1 LATVASLMVNI
12 GANLS
17 NFEKGIN
24 KVTRKLDRTSRKI
37 GNAGKTMTSTF
48 TAPIVGAGIAAA
60 KMAGDFE
67 ESLNKV
73 STIADDTVMSLDE
86 IRSGALELSSRMGIA
101 ATDINEALYQTISAT
116 GDTVNALSYVEVAAQ
131 AAEGG
136 FTDITTSVDGLT
148 TVMNAYGL
156 EGTAAMQEV
165 SDQMLMAQNYG
176 KTTFGEMAASIGN
189 VIPIASSLNVSTE
202 ELFASIATLTK
213 NGIQT
218 SQAITGLKAAYS
230 NILKPSKEASD
241 LAAELGIEFNSA
253 HLQSVGW
260 AEFLDEIREKTGGN
274 AEAMATLFGSVE
286 GLNAVTVLATTGAE
300 DFSGALDAMADSAG
314 ATQEAYDKMNQGF
327 NDTFGDMLVN
337 LQNLGIQFGEVIL
350 PYLMQGIGYLESLVN
365 WFSGLDDISK
375 KMIVQFAGMVA
386 VVGPLLLIVSQGIA
400 VFSALS
406 TQFYY
411 FVAIIDM
418 VTMGIGSIFAWIG
431 KVVGIIAGSLMS
443 GLQALFAFIVANP
456 IVLVIAAIIAALILL
471 WKNWDTVKTWILE
484 TVTKLREGVS
494 QKFTE
499 LSTSVS
505 ETVEKMNNWLT
516 EKWDGLKTGAVS
528 IFDGIKTGVID
539 AFEGLKTKALTIWD
553 SIGSGI
559 RGTINFI
566 IRGVNTLI
574 AGMNKISFKI
584 PEWVPGVGGKS
595 FGINIPKIPMLAA
608 GGIVTKPTLAMV
620 GEAGPEAVIPLSK
633 GYGPTSDGPRPI
645 VIYLDGSKIYEG
657 VDESLGDRLLGV
669 GGV

>member
-48 TAPIVGAGIAAA
+48 TVPIVGAGVAAA

-67 ESLNKV
+67 GSLNKV
-73 STIADDTVMSLDE
+73 STIADEAVLSLDE
-86 IRSGALELSSRMGIA
+86 IRDGALKLSSEMGIA
-101 ATDINEALYQTISAT
+101 GTEINEALYQAISAT
-116 GDTVNALSYVEVAAQ
+116 GDTANALSYVEVAAK

-136 FTDITTSVDGLT
+136 FTDVTTSIDGLT

-156 EGTAAMQEV
+156 QGTEAMQSV

-189 VIPIASSLNVSTE
+189 VIPIASALNVSTE

-230 NILKPSKEASD
+230 NILKPSKQASD
-241 LAAELGIEFNSA
+241 LAAELGLEFNSA

-260 AEFLDEIREKTGGN
+260 AQFLAEINEKTGGS
-274 AEAMATLFGSVE
+274 ADAMATLFGSTE
-286 GLNAVTVLATTGAE
+286 ALNAVTVLATTGAQ
-300 DFSGALDAMADSAG
+300 DFAGALDAMADSAG
-314 ATQEAYDKMNQGF
+314 STQEAYDKMNQGF
-327 NDTFGDMLVN
+327 NDTFGDMLIN
-337 LQNLGIQFGEVIL
+337 LQNLGIQFGDVLL
-350 PYLMQGIGYLESLVN
+350 PYLEKGIGYLESLIT
-365 WFSGLDDISK
+365 WFSGLDEVSK
-375 KMIVQFAGMVA
+375 NMIIQFAAMIA
-386 VVGPLLLIVSQGIA
+386 VVGPLLMIVSQGIS

-411 FVAIIDM
+411 FVTIIDM

-431 KVVGIIAGSLMS
+431 KVVGIISGALMS
-443 GLQALFAFIVANP
+443 GLQTLFAFIVANP

-484 TVTKLREGVS
+484 TVTKLREGVT
-494 QKFTE
+494 QKFDE
-499 LSTSVS
+499 LSTSVTG
-505 ETVEKMNNWLT
+505 TVEKMNTWLT
-516 EKWDGLKTGAVS
+516 DKWNGLKTGAVT
-528 IFDGIKTGVID
+528 IFVGIQTGVIG
-539 AFEGLKTKALTIWD
+539 AFEGLKTKALSIWD

-559 RGTINFI
+559 RETINFI
-566 IRGVNTLI
+566 IRGVNILI

-584 PEWVPGVGGKS
+584 PDWVPGVGGKS
-595 FGINIPKIPMLAA
+595 FGINIPKIPMLAS
-608 GGIVTKPTLAMV
+608 GGIVTKPTLAMI

-633 GYGPTSDGPRPI
+633 GYGGSSDGPRPI
-645 VIYLDGSKIYEG
+645 VIYLDGRKIYEG
-657 VDESLGDRLLGV
+657 VDEALGDRLLGV

>member
-1 LATVASLMVNI
+1 MATVASLMVNI

-48 TAPIVGAGIAAA
+48 TVPIVGAGVAAA

-67 ESLNKV
+67 GSLNKV
-73 STIADDTVMSLDE
+73 STIADEAVLSLDE
-86 IRSGALELSSRMGIA
+86 IRDGALKLSSEMGIA
-101 ATDINEALYQTISAT
+101 GTEINEALYQAISAT
-116 GDTVNALSYVEVAAQ
+116 GDTANALSYVEVAAK

-136 FTDITTSVDGLT
+136 FTDVTTSIDGLT

-156 EGTAAMQEV
+156 QGTEAMQSV

-189 VIPIASSLNVSTE
+189 VIPIASALNVSTE

-230 NILKPSKEASD
+230 NILKPSKQASD
-241 LAAELGIEFNSA
+241 LAAELGLEFNSA

-260 AEFLDEIREKTGGN
+260 AQFLAEINEKTGGS
-274 AEAMATLFGSVE
+274 ADAMATLFGSTE
-286 GLNAVTVLATTGAE
+286 ALNAVTVLATTGAQ
-300 DFSGALDAMADSAG
+300 DFAGALDAMADSAG
-314 ATQEAYDKMNQGF
+314 STQEAYDKMNQGF
-327 NDTFGDMLVN
+327 NDTFGDMLIN
-337 LQNLGIQFGEVIL
+337 LQNLGIQFGDVLL
-350 PYLMQGIGYLESLVN
+350 PYLEKGIGYLESLIT
-365 WFSGLDDISK
+365 WFSGLDEVSK
-375 KMIVQFAGMVA
+375 NMIIQFAAMIA
-386 VVGPLLLIVSQGIA
+386 VVGPLLMIVSQGIS

-411 FVAIIDM
+411 FVTIIDM

-431 KVVGIIAGSLMS
+431 KVVGIISGALMS
-443 GLQALFAFIVANP
+443 GLQTLFAFIVANP

-484 TVTKLREGVS
+484 TVTKLREGVT
-494 QKFTE
+494 QKFDE
-499 LSTSVS
+499 LSTSVTG
-505 ETVEKMNNWLT
+505 TVEKMNTWLT
-516 EKWDGLKTGAVS
+516 DKWNGLKTGAVT
-528 IFDGIKTGVID
+528 IFVGIQTGVIG
-539 AFEGLKTKALTIWD
+539 AFEGLKTKALSIWD

-559 RGTINFI
+559 RETINFI
-566 IRGVNTLI
+566 IRGVNILI

-584 PEWVPGVGGKS
+584 PDWVPGVGGKS
-595 FGINIPKIPMLAA
+595 FGINIPKIPMLAS
-608 GGIVTKPTLAMV
+608 GGIVTKPTLAMI

-633 GYGPTSDGPRPI
+633 GYGGSSDGPRPI
-645 VIYLDGSKIYEG
+645 VIYLDGRKIYEG
-657 VDESLGDRLLGV
+657 VDEALGDRLLGV